1 MTSPFVI
8 ALDQGTSSCR
18 AMAVDRQGHI
28 RAQRSVQFS
37 PVRQA
42 PGLSHYRAEDL
53 LAAQISV
60 LNGLLDEI
68 GPQHVAALAVCSQRS
83 TVVLWDKNTGQSL
96 SPVLTWE
103 DGRALQEANQA
114 PLSQAQV
121 HQVTGLFKTPYFSAP
136 KIAWCLKNFPQA
148 AQAAQTNTLC
158 VAPVASYFIWQLTQG
173 RTFAVDPTLAQR
185 TLLWD
190 IQTGDWSETLCR
202 AFEVPLSSLP
212 ALRSSAAD
220 YGAYLYKGVSIPIYT
235 CVADQQAAAFYHG
248 LTSGKTSINY
258 GTGAFV
264 LHHTGSQ
271 LVVLPGMLSSVAAT
285 TAPEQRAFL
294 LEGPVFAAGSV
305 LQWLQSQGIYV
316 DPTQLDNLCAEAQHP
331 VLFLPALGGL
341 GAPYWDYSVGP
352 VPRKIDA
359 TQPPQDWVAGALK
372 GIAHLVADIADYLR
386 VNGQSLTRVEVS
398 GGLSQS
404 TYLLQSQ
411 ANFLHGP
418 LYRQNQSEATVLG
431 TALLAWQRL
440 VNSALNWK
448 PAEQETVSPCVS
460 APQSQAERKIWK
472 EFVTKCRG
480 K

>member
-1 MTSPFVI
+1 MTLPFVI

-18 AMAVDRQGHI
+18 AMAVDQEGHI

-42 PGLSHYRAEDL
+42 PGLSQYRAEDL
-53 LAAQISV
+53 LAAQTSV

-68 GPQHVAALAVCSQRS
+68 GPQQVAALAVCSQRS
-83 TVVLWDKNTGQSL
+83 TVVLWDKNTGKSVA
-96 SPVLTWE
+96 PVLTWE
-103 DGRALQEANQA
+103 DGRAQQESNQA

-136 KIAWCLKNFPQA
+136 KITWCLKNFPEA
-148 AQAAQTNTLC
+148 AQAARANTLC

-173 RTFAVDPTLAQR
+173 STFAVDPTLAQR

-212 ALRSSAAD
+212 SLRASAAD
-220 YGAYLYKGVSIPIYT
+220 YGSYLYKGVSIPIYT

-248 LTSGKTSINY
+248 LTSGKTSVNY

-271 LVVLPGMLSSVAAT
+271 LIVLPGMLSSVAAT
-285 TAPEQRAFL
+285 TSVEQRAFL

-305 LQWLQSQGIYV
+305 FQWLQSQGIYI
-316 DPTQLDNLCAEAQHP
+316 DPTQVDNLCTKAEHP
-331 VLFLPALGGL
+331 VSFLPALGGL
-341 GAPYWDYSVGP
+341 GAPYWDYNVGP
-352 VPRKIDA
+352 VPQKVDGA
-359 TQPPQDWVAGALK
+359 QTPQDWVAGALR
-372 GIAHLVADIADYLR
+372 GIAHLVADITDYLR
-386 VNGQSLTRVEVS
+386 VNAQAVTTVEVS

-404 TYLLQSQ
+404 VYLLQCQ
-411 ANFLHGP
+411 ANFLNVS
-418 LYRQNQSEATVLG
+418 LYRQNQTEATVLG

-440 VNSALNWK
+440 IKSPLNWQL
-448 PAEQETVSPCVS
+448 AQQETVFPNVS
-460 APQSQAERKIWK
+460 AEQSQAERRAWK
-472 EFVTKCRG
+472 EFVAKCRG